1 MMTRRAWHFMLCWC
15 LSPHELPSMLLAGIP
30 DQWCTVKPLMAAAI
44 AFWKARHTNCTPCSQ
59 PSPSS
64 INLCHTPGPK
74 LYAGPKP
81 NPVFK
86 PHPVLKANARS
97 KQNLNLNEIQNRS
110 NSRMDLDE
118 SNTTLSLPDT
128 WYLFVST
135 AVQLGCPLRAGGV
148 ARKREEFTIC

>member
-1 MMTRRAWHFMLCWC
+1 MLKLEPNEYYCIFGFA
-15 LSPHELPSMLLAGIP
+15 LKRE
-30 DQWCTVKPLMAAAI
+30 
-44 AFWKARHTNCTPCSQ
+44 
-59 PSPSS
+59 
-64 INLCHTPGPK
+64 CHTPGPK

-118 SNTTLSLPDT
+118 SNTTLSS
-128 WYLFVST
+128 V
-135 AVQLGCPLRAGGV
+135 LR
-148 ARKREEFTIC
+148 